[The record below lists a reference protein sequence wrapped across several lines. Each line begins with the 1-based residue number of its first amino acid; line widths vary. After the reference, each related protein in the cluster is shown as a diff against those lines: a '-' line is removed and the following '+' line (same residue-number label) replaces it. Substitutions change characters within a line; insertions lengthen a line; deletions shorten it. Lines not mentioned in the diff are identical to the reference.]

1 MSGNGDRLERL
12 AALIRDALNYPI
24 IDTQTRPI
32 TMITLLGVGLF
43 LVAAFW
49 ISRRLQATLRRRV
62 LARLHLEPGLEFS
75 ILRFLHYAVLAL
87 AVLFALE
94 MLHVDLT
101 GLAVV
106 AGILSVGIG
115 FGLQNLASNFIS
127 GIILLIERPITVGD
141 QVSVGDVD
149 GLVRAINM
157 RSTEIVT
164 DDNISVI
171 VPNSEFISGRVV
183 NWSHGD
189 PKLRLRLPVGVSY
202 SSDVEQVQRLLIE
215 VARRSAD
222 VLADPPPGADLVRF
236 GQSSLD
242 FELHVWIA
250 NPQHRESVRSAMHF
264 AIRAAFLDEG
274 IEIPFPQYDLHFR
287 SEAPGVRA
295 AREPPGP
302 AGPVPA
308 GPEQGAMEERKASR
322 PSANSPAN
330 PP

>member
-1 MSGNGDRLERL
+1 MRGDPDRLERL
-12 AALIRDALNYPI
+12 TAVIGDALNYPI
-24 IDTQTRPI
+24 IPTQTRPI
-32 TMITLLGVGLF
+32 TVITLLGVGLF

-49 ISRRLQATLRRRV
+49 ISRRLQASLRGRV

-75 ILRFLHYAVLAL
+75 ILRFIHYAVLAL
-87 AVLFALE
+87 AMLFALE

-141 QVSVGDVD
+141 RVTVGDVD

-164 DDNISVI
+164 DDNISII
-171 VPNSEFISGRVV
+171 VPNAEFISGRVV

-202 SSDVEQVQRLLIE
+202 GSDVEHVQRLLLD
-215 VARRSAD
+215 VAGRCGD
-222 VLADPPPGADLVRF
+222 VLADPPPGVDFVRF

-250 NPQHRESVRSAMHF
+250 DPRYRENVTSALHF
-264 AIRAAFLDEG
+264 AIRAAFL
-274 IEIPFPQYDLHFR
+274 
-287 SEAPGVRA
+287 
-295 AREPPGP
+295 
-302 AGPVPA
+302 
-308 GPEQGAMEERKASR
+308 EE
-322 PSANSPAN
+322 
-330 PP
+330 

>member
-1 MSGNGDRLERL
+1 MKEVADRLERL
-12 AALIRDALNYPI
+12 AAAIGDALNYPI
-24 IDTQTRPI
+24 IPTQTRPI
-32 TMITLLGVGLF
+32 TVITLLGVGVVLG
-43 LVAAFW
+43 VAFW
-49 ISRRLQATLRRRV
+49 ISRRLQASLRSGL

-87 AVLFALE
+87 AIFFALE

-141 QVSVGDVD
+141 KVTVGDVD

-164 DDNISVI
+164 DDNISII
-171 VPNSEFISGRVV
+171 VPNAEFISGRVV

-202 SSDVEQVQRLLIE
+202 GSDVEHVRRLLLD
-215 VARRSAD
+215 VAGRCAD
-222 VLADPPPGADLVRF
+222 VLADPPPGVDFVRF

-250 NPQHRESVRSAMHF
+250 DPRDRETVTSALHF
-264 AIRAAFLDEG
+264 AIRAAFLEEG

-287 SEAPGVRA
+287 P
-295 AREPPGP
+295 EPPTETSSSAQP
-302 AGPVPA
+302 TT
-308 GPEQGAMEERKASR
+308 GPERSVGHTRGVTGR
-322 PSANSPAN
+322 LR
-330 PP
+330 